1 MAKIDFTKV
10 EFPQNNTVKCDNEVI
25 TIKGYVPVQEKIEA
39 IQTILS
45 LCLNPDMGI
54 YIPSFIEVY
63 KTLFVLKTYTDIE
76 FTDEDIDNP
85 MAIYDA
91 LINLPCYVDIMDIL
105 RANGDVFRFYDL
117 LDVTIHKLETYQ
129 TSAYGILDSLKKDYN
144 NLNLDIDTLQE
155 KIKNKEGLELVD
167 EVVKKLG

>member
-10 EFPQNNTVKCDNEVI
+10 EFPQDNTVQYNDEVI
-25 TIKGYVPVQEKIEA
+25 TIKSYVPIQEKIEA
-39 IQTILS
+39 VQTILS

-54 YIPSFIEVY
+54 YIPSFVEVY
-63 KTLFVLKTYTDIE
+63 RKLFVFKIYTDIE

-85 MAIYDA
+85 MPVYDA
-91 LINLPCYVDIMDIL
+91 LKNLSCYEDIMKIL
-105 RANGDVFRFYDL
+105 KVNGDVIEFYEL
-117 LDVTIHKLETYQ
+117 LNNTIYKLEKYQ

-144 NLNLDIDTLQE
+144 NLNLDIDALQE